1 MTLVDLES
9 VAFFFSLSFSPN
21 PGLNWDQDTL
31 SVRIGSQG
39 QPTQGSLHLM
49 SLPSFPESFIE
60 SRLFQPTKALLSSF
74 LIRIDLALS
83 LQTETMSL
91 PSNLPSLRSFCSL
104 EERRMDPTNTI
115 SFIWGNLRS
124 GLTSCSH
131 LLKKLKNH
139 YRLQNPFKIHSCESN
154 WISFIPFQKAFWK
167 MELSL
172 VWQKWVEHTENPQPF
187 SQLKLDFQNYLFL
200 SPGVMTTLSS
210 PSSAGSATTT
220 PSHPGHQSFY
230 GSSE

>member
-115 SFIWGNLRS
+115 SFI
-124 GLTSCSH
+124 
-131 LLKKLKNH
+131 
-139 YRLQNPFKIHSCESN
+139 
-154 WISFIPFQKAFWK
+154 
-167 MELSL
+167 
-172 VWQKWVEHTENPQPF
+172 
-187 SQLKLDFQNYLFL
+187 
-200 SPGVMTTLSS
+200 
-210 PSSAGSATTT
+210 
-220 PSHPGHQSFY
+220 
-230 GSSE
+230 